1 MDTKAT
7 EERSMTAL
15 ASSTVAGLLFE
26 AVPLPPVCDLQ
37 EVKELHRAKNKMEM
51 YADLINVCFII
62 LE

>member
-1 MDTKAT
+1 
-7 EERSMTAL
+7 MTAL

-26 AVPLPPVCDLQ
+26 EVPLPPVCDLQ

-51 YADLINVCFII
+51 HADLINVCFII